1 VPPAPAPS
9 DEPVDSQQYLEL
21 HNRISGRSFNSK
33 ISQTLTDIV
42 DVLCMFLFLKPT
54 QVVKGGAVGKG
65 AAISGVPDAEV
76 VMFLAGVPAASIGKW
91 HPPLLKAAAAVLG
104 EHLAKG
110 DQATDIRIMGDSLQ
124 LTAKGVVKVNL
135 RFSPTF
141 ASYGEA
147 LDALRTQNPGT
158 RQLMAAAFAKER
170 VQFIAKQPGQVK
182 VTMRL
187 LKWWRDQQDWSSAF
201 TRPSDD
207 LLELLAVY
215 SAVQTKPA
223 DQHVA
228 IANAMSLMARFE
240 ELRVVW
246 SNYYRK
252 DDIWAPLLHQRPLLM
267 DPTNPYVNVADPQ
280 DFDASELM
288 KLAGSTHFFW

>member
-1 VPPAPAPS
+1 
-9 DEPVDSQQYLEL
+9 VDSQQYLEL

>member
-1 VPPAPAPS
+1 
-9 DEPVDSQQYLEL
+9 VDSQQYLEL

-110 DQATDIRIMGDSLQ
+110 DQATDIRIIGDSLQ

-141 ASYGEA
+141 ACYGEA

-187 LKWWRDQQDWSSAF
+187 LKWWRDQQQWSSEL

-207 LLELLAVY
+207 VLELVAVY

-223 DQHVA
+223 DQRVA
-228 IANAMSLMARFE
+228 IANAMSLLAKFG
-240 ELRVVW
+240 ELRIVW
-246 SNYYRK
+246 SNYYAK
-252 DDIWAPLLHQRPLLM
+252 EDIWTPLLHQRPLLM
-267 DPTNPYVNVADPQ
+267 DPTNPFANVADPHA
-280 DFDASELM
+280 FDPQELM
-288 KLAGSTHFFW
+288 AKAQTTHFFW